1 MLLTTR
7 STYST
12 IRDRPVKSIIKAVT
26 WRIVG
31 TFDTMALSYFI
42 TGKTIVA
49 LLIGS
54 LEVFTKMFLYFLHER
69 IWAIVRWGRMLA
81 VITRN
86 TRKTRRT
93 VKRIFLNLWSL

>member
-1 MLLTTR
+1 MLLKTK

-12 IRDRPVKSIIKAVT
+12 VRDRPVKSIIKAVT

-31 TFDTMALSYFI
+31 TIDTMALSYII
-42 TGKTIVA
+42 TGRTIVA
-49 LLIGS
+49 LSIGS

-69 IWAIVRWGRMLA
+69 FWAVVRWGRMLV
-81 VITRN
+81 VIRRN
-86 TRKTRRT
+86 TRKTQNI